1 MSTTSQTCPDIGVWR
16 ARIDGEVL
24 AADPLADGLAE
35 PAIEQ
40 HLASCP
46 ACQRL
51 VADLRAD
58 ADLARDA
65 LARLAPAERPD
76 AAEVGV
82 ARERLQWRRAQT
94 RARPEG
100 DHAWR
105 RAALLERVS
114 TPWRVAAGAVAAAV
128 ALACV
133 VAFTPEGNSAAA
145 AFLAQFRS
153 QQVSVVEVTPESQ
166 ADIMRALTALSNLG
180 TVQTPAGSGSTR
192 PQELAREAAGQSS
205 MVSLADAV
213 RTVGFTPRTPDPA
226 TLPAGVTRTPTVRV
240 VSGTQ
245 LRFTFDKS
253 KARAYYQSTGHPEV
267 SLPDKFDGA
276 SLTVT
281 VPPAVL
287 LNYGAASSSSRQE
300 VVVVEA
306 GELVVDTQGNVT
318 LPEMRDFL
326 LSLPGLPPSVVSQ
339 LKQIQNWNDTLPIPV
354 PVDQVNWQKATI
366 NGSPGLLLKDNS
378 GLGSAAVWHADN
390 HLFGVAGSI
399 KADDLER
406 IANSLAVR

>member
-1 MSTTSQTCPDIGVWR
+1 M
-16 ARIDGEVL
+16 
-24 AADPLADGLAE
+24 
-35 PAIEQ
+35 
-40 HLASCP
+40 
-46 ACQRL
+46 
-51 VADLRAD
+51 
-58 ADLARDA
+58 
-65 LARLAPAERPD
+65 
-76 AAEVGV
+76 
-82 ARERLQWRRAQT
+82 
-94 RARPEG
+94 
-100 DHAWR
+100 
-105 RAALLERVS
+105 S
-114 TPWRVAAGAVAAAV
+114 TPWRVAGGAVAAAV
-128 ALACV
+128 VLACV